1 MSLDQL
7 ALDHSVLPPTWT
19 PPAAP
24 VRELVWTMDRAT
36 HDSVAS
42 VHGFTFR
49 LTGEVNPIALAAALT
64 DVLERHDALRLTTVM
79 VNRRRRQQVEP
90 VGAPLDLIDLRGVD
104 PAQRLDRA
112 THDSV
117 ASVHGFTF
125 RLTGDVNPIALA
137 AALTDVLERHDAL
150 RLTTVMVN
158 RRRRQQVEPV
168 GAPLDLIDMRN
179 VDPGQR
185 LDRARAVLATVL
197 ERPFNLARPP
207 FLRAVLLRLAERD
220 RMLGLSMHHVL
231 CDGTSTGRLLDDL
244 FEAYRAATAAAQ
256 VRLRFPD
263 YEHRVPC
270 DRHRIVVGDLPTTRV
285 GRMDQRGEAPR
296 PAGTTPG
303 SGQDGG
309 PAGPPSC
316 SRQSTV
322 TAVAS

>member
-7 ALDHSVLPPTWT
+7 TVEHSVPPTYWT
-19 PPAAP
+19 PPLTP
-24 VRELVWTMDRAT
+24 IRDLVWTMDRA
-36 HDSVAS
+36 S
-42 VHGFTFR
+42 
-49 LTGEVNPIALAAALT
+49 
-64 DVLERHDALRLTTVM
+64 
-79 VNRRRRQQVEP
+79 
-90 VGAPLDLIDLRGVD
+90 
-104 PAQRLDRA
+104 
-112 THDSV
+112 HDSV

-137 AALTDVLERHDAL
+137 SALGEVIERHDAL

-158 RRRRQQVEPV
+158 RKRRQQVEPV
-168 GAPLDLIDMRN
+168 GVPLDLIDLRG
-179 VDPGQR
+179 VDAGLR
-185 LDRARAVLATVL
+185 LERARAVMATVL

-220 RMLGLSMHHVL
+220 RMLGLGVHHVL
-231 CDGTSTGRLLDDL
+231 CDGVSTGALLDDL
-244 FEAYRAATAAAQ
+244 FDAYRAATTLDGVASPQ

-270 DRHRIVVGDLPTTRV
+270 DRHRIVAADLQTTRV

-309 PAGPPSC
+309 PQGPSSC
-316 SRQSTV
+316 SRDRL
-322 TAVAS
+322 TAAVS

>member
-24 VRELVWTMDRAT
+24 VRELVWTM
-36 HDSVAS
+36 
-42 VHGFTFR
+42 
-49 LTGEVNPIALAAALT
+49 
-64 DVLERHDALRLTTVM
+64 
-79 VNRRRRQQVEP
+79 
-90 VGAPLDLIDLRGVD
+90 
-104 PAQRLDRA
+104 DRA

-168 GAPLDLIDMRN
+168 GAPLDLIDLRG
-179 VDPGQR
+179 VDPAQR

-220 RMLGLSMHHVL
+220 RMLGLGMHHVL

-244 FEAYRAATAAAQ
+244 FEAYRAATAATQ

-270 DRHRIVVGDLPTTRV
+270 DRHRIVAGGLGGPQGGASRAGLAGAANTPTTRV

-309 PAGPPSC
+309 PSGPPSC
-316 SRQSTV
+316 SRSDRI

>member
-7 ALDHSVLPPTWT
+7 ALDHSVPPPTWT

-24 VRELVWTMDRAT
+24 VRELVWTM
-36 HDSVAS
+36 
-42 VHGFTFR
+42 
-49 LTGEVNPIALAAALT
+49 
-64 DVLERHDALRLTTVM
+64 
-79 VNRRRRQQVEP
+79 
-90 VGAPLDLIDLRGVD
+90 
-104 PAQRLDRA
+104 DRA

-168 GAPLDLIDMRN
+168 GAPLDLIDLRG
-179 VDPGQR
+179 VDPAQR
-185 LDRARAVLATVL
+185 LHRARAVLATVL

-244 FEAYRAATAAAQ
+244 FEAYRAATAATQ

-270 DRHRIVVGDLPTTRV
+270 DRHRIVGGAASLPTTRV

-309 PAGPPSC
+309 PQGSPSC
-316 SRQSTV
+316 SRDPRI

>member
-7 ALDHSVLPPTWT
+7 ALDHSVLPPAWT
-19 PPAAP
+19 SPAAP

-90 VGAPLDLIDLRGVD
+90 VGAPLDLIDMRGVE
-104 PAQRLDRA
+104 PA
-112 THDSV
+112 
-117 ASVHGFTF
+117 
-125 RLTGDVNPIALA
+125 
-137 AALTDVLERHDAL
+137 
-150 RLTTVMVN
+150 
-158 RRRRQQVEPV
+158 
-168 GAPLDLIDMRN
+168 
-179 VDPGQR
+179 QR

-207 FLRAVLLRLAERD
+207 FLRAVLLRLSERD

-244 FEAYRAATAAAQ
+244 FEAYRAATAASL

-270 DRHRIVVGDLPTTRV
+270 DRHRIVAGGLAGGPAKLPTTRV

-309 PAGPPSC
+309 PSGPPSC
-316 SRQSTV
+316 SRTGRV

>member
-7 ALDHSVLPPTWT
+7 SVDPSVLPPYWAPSPMAGPAREAAHSGPHL
-19 PPAAP
+19 PPAP
-24 VRELVWTMDRAT
+24 VRELVWAMERAN

-49 LTGEVNPIALAAALT
+49 LAGEVNPIALAAALT
-64 DVLERHDALRLTTVM
+64 EVLERHDALRLTTVM

-104 PAQRLDRA
+104 PEL
-112 THDSV
+112 
-117 ASVHGFTF
+117 
-125 RLTGDVNPIALA
+125 
-137 AALTDVLERHDAL
+137 
-150 RLTTVMVN
+150 
-158 RRRRQQVEPV
+158 
-168 GAPLDLIDMRN
+168 
-179 VDPGQR
+179 R
-185 LDRARAVLATVL
+185 LDRARAVMAGVL

-207 FLRAVLLRLAERD
+207 FLRAVLLRLGASD
-220 RMLGLSMHHVL
+220 RMLGLGMHHVL
-231 CDGTSTGRLLDDL
+231 CDGSSTGRLLDDL
-244 FEAYRAATAAAQ
+244 FEAYRAATAATQ

-263 YEHRVPC
+263 YDHRAPC
-270 DRHRIVVGDLPTTRV
+270 DRHRVVVGGLGGGAANLQTTRV

-309 PAGPPSC
+309 PQGPSSC
-316 SRQSTV
+316 SHRQRF